1 VRSGELA
8 AAAGVNRQTLRYY
21 ERRRLLPEPA
31 RTLGGHR
38 EYPADALPRM
48 RAIKA
53 AQRLGF
59 TLDEIAELLPGRG
72 PGPAERARAKLV
84 DVDARL
90 AELLAL
96 RATLVEVADAGCSD
110 LVSCAAEPACPI
122 PFAAAPAAGP
132 GVQESHFP
140 VP

>member
-31 RTLGGHR
+31 RSLGGHR
-38 EYPADALPRM
+38 EYPADALHRL

-59 TLDEIAELLPGRG
+59 SLGEIAELLPGRG
-72 PGPAERARAKLV
+72 PGPTERARAKLA

-122 PFAAAPAAGP
+122 PFAAAGPPP
-132 GVQESHFP
+132 GVQEGHLP

>member
-1 VRSGELA
+1 VRPGELA

-31 RTLGGHR
+31 RSLGGHR
-38 EYPADALPRM
+38 EYPADALRRL

-72 PGPAERARAKLV
+72 PGLAERAGAKLA

-96 RATLVEVADAGCSD
+96 RATLVEVIDTGCADLAA
-110 LVSCAAEPACPI
+110 CAAEPACPI
-122 PFAAAPAAGP
+122 PFAGVREGRLPAP
-132 GVQESHFP
+132 
-140 VP
+140 

>member
-21 ERRRLLPEPA
+21 ERRRLLAEPA
-31 RTLGGHR
+31 RSLGGHR
-38 EYPADALPRM
+38 EYPADALRRL

-72 PGPAERARAKLV
+72 AGLAERAGAKLAE
-84 DVDARL
+84 VDARL

-96 RATLVEVADAGCSD
+96 RTTLVEVIGAGCAD
-110 LVSCAAEPACPI
+110 LGACAAEPDCPI
-122 PFAAAPAAGP
+122 PFGAGP
-132 GVQESHFP
+132 T
-140 VP
+140 

>member
-31 RTLGGHR
+31 RSLGGHR
-38 EYPADALPRM
+38 DYPAAAVRRL

-59 TLDEIAELLPGRG
+59 SLDEIAELLPGRG
-72 PGPAERARAKLV
+72 AGLAERAATKLA

-96 RATLVEVADAGCSD
+96 RANLVEVIGAGCAD
-110 LVSCAAEPACPI
+110 LADCAAEPACPI
-122 PFAAAPAAGP
+122 PFDGAP
-132 GVQESHFP
+132 
-140 VP
+140 